1 MNFLLTLVILII
13 ILGLIVFVHELGHF
27 IAAKK
32 SGVHVYEF
40 AIGMGPKIF
49 SFKRKND
56 PTIYSLRLLP
66 LGGFNAIASTME
78 TCEGVKESEV
88 LENKSGFKRFAV
100 LVMGIVFNF
109 ILSIIL
115 LFINGL
121 IYGSPVT
128 SPYLGNVLEGSAA
141 ELGGLKEN
149 DLILKINDKSVN
161 SWDDVLLETKFGK
174 DLKTYTF
181 LVNRNGEEL
190 TINVSPTYKEVDGE
204 KTKEF
209 GFSSSTRKEKGFVNA
224 LKYGFVGTYKNT
236 VSAFNILGKLFTG
249 KVGAENLSGPIGVFS
264 VIDNVK
270 ENGLVSLIYLTA
282 YLSINVAVIN
292 FIPIPVFDGGRLLLL
307 VIEKIKGKKLNPKI
321 ETTLNNICAI
331 LLIILM
337 IYVTFNDIFRLF

>member
-1 MNFLLTLVILII
+1 MII

-115 LFINGL
+115 LLINGL

-141 ELGGLKEN
+141 EKAAAKQKADAQNRYLGLEQQFGT
-149 DLILKINDKSVN
+149 KIND
-161 SWDDVLLETKFGK
+161 D
-174 DLKTYTF
+174 F
-181 LVNRNGEEL
+181 LTSKGLVAFRN
-190 TINVSPTYKEVDGE
+190 K
-204 KTKEF
+204 
-209 GFSSSTRKEKGFVNA
+209 
-224 LKYGFVGTYKNT
+224 
-236 VSAFNILGKLFTG
+236 
-249 KVGAENLSGPIGVFS
+249 
-264 VIDNVK
+264 DNVT
-270 ENGLVSLIYLTA
+270 NLFNDSD
-282 YLSINVAVIN
+282 LSQYAGDNY
-292 FIPIPVFDGGRLLLL
+292 
-307 VIEKIKGKKLNPKI
+307 IEKNR
-321 ETTLNNICAI
+321 
-331 LLIILM
+331 LIILM
-337 IYVTFNDIFRLF
+337 KRR

>member
-13 ILGLIVFVHELGHF
+13 ILGLIVFIHELGHF

-66 LGGFNAIASTME
+66 FGGFNAIASTME
-78 TCEGVKESEV
+78 SCEGVKESEI

-100 LVMGIVFNF
+100 LVMGVVFNF

-121 IYGSPVT
+121 IYGSPIT

-149 DLILKINDKSVN
+149 DLILKINNKSVN

-174 DLKTYTF
+174 DLETYTF

-204 KTKEF
+204 KTKDF

-236 VSAFNILGKLFTG
+236 VSVFNILGKLVTG

-264 VIDNVK
+264 VINNVK
-270 ENGLVSLIYLTA
+270 ESGLVSLIYLTA
-282 YLSINVAVIN
+282 YLSVNVAVIN

-321 ETTLNNICAI
+321 ETTLNNIGTI

>member
-78 TCEGVKESEV
+78 SYEGVKESEI

-149 DLILKINDKSVN
+149 DLILKINNKKVN

-236 VSAFNILGKLFTG
+236 VSVFNILGKLVTG

-270 ENGLVSLIYLTA
+270 ESGLVSLIYLTA

-307 VIEKIKGKKLNPKI
+307 VIEKIKGKRLNPKI
-321 ETTLNNICAI
+321 ETTLNNIGTI

>member
-13 ILGLIVFVHELGHF
+13 ILGLIVFIHELGHF

-174 DLKTYTF
+174 DLETYTF

-224 LKYGFVGTYKNT
+224 LKYGFV
-236 VSAFNILGKLFTG
+236 L
-249 KVGAENLSGPIGVFS
+249 
-264 VIDNVK
+264 
-270 ENGLVSLIYLTA
+270 LVHLIY
-282 YLSINVAVIN
+282 
-292 FIPIPVFDGGRLLLL
+292 
-307 VIEKIKGKKLNPKI
+307 
-321 ETTLNNICAI
+321 
-331 LLIILM
+331 
-337 IYVTFNDIFRLF
+337 